1 MFPCIHTLGCSAL
14 SFVLLLDSRLVAHQ
28 VLRDQPLPSLQAP
41 VPALGEPQ
49 PHSTPQRVP
58 EHTCSLCLRGLC
70 TYFSFGLECR
80 LPRPPPLSIT
90 PPQNNLTNSRLADIP
105 FNIAFSR
112 KIGFFFSISKT
123 FTYSSHFVSE
133 GRYNLGFPG
142 GSTVKNP
149 PANTGDL
156 RDASSISGSGRFPL
170 EEGTATHSSILAWEI
185 PWRGAW
191 QAV

>member
-1 MFPCIHTLGCSAL
+1 MAN
-14 SFVLLLDSRLVAHQ
+14 
-28 VLRDQPLPSLQAP
+28 
-41 VPALGEPQ
+41 
-49 PHSTPQRVP
+49 
-58 EHTCSLCLRGLC
+58 CSLGL
-70 TYFSFGLECR
+70 SNNK
-80 LPRPPPLSIT
+80 
-90 PPQNNLTNSRLADIP
+90 PQCVKVCSKCVW
-105 FNIAFSR
+105 FSR
-112 KIGFFFSISKT
+112 THRDSVTSIFYKFPVCLHFPEWLCYFQLNTGSYTISSYSNFLVFLLYYSFFFSISKT